1 MEVQIPRGKGQFLGK
16 GAYCKVQGNF
26 AVTCAKAAEPIEM
39 PFGLW
44 ARSGSRNHELDGVQ
58 IPHEKGQFWGKGSPI
73 VKYRNFLP

>member
-44 ARSGSRNHELDGVQ
+44 AQSGSRNHELDGVQ
-58 IPHEKGQFWGKGSPI
+58 IPTRRGNFGEKGRP
-73 VKYRNFLP
+73 L